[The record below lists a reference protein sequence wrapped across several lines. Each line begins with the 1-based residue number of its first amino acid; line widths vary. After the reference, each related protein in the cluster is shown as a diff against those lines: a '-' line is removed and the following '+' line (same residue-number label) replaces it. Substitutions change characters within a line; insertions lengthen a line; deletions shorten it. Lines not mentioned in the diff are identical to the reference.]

1 MTRHS
6 FLRRIAGFAALTCLL
21 ASSAVR
27 AEDAAPAAPKPAPAP
42 VASAPAAI
50 SDIHIVVKTSKGD
63 IKGTIFASKVPLTA
77 ANFLNL
83 AKKGYYDGL
92 TFHRVIP
99 NFMIQGGDP
108 RGNGT
113 GGPGYE
119 FADEFDSSLRHSK
132 PGIFSMANAGPG
144 TNGSQFFITH
154 VPTPWLD
161 GKHSVFG
168 EVTDGQGVVNRIAK
182 GDKIEKIE
190 VLDSTDALFS
200 AQADNLAKWNA
211 TLKK

>member
-27 AEDAAPAAPKPAPAP
+27 AEDAAPAAPAPSPAP
-42 VASAPAAI
+42 VSAAI

-119 FADEFDSSLRHSK
+119 FADEFDSSLRHVK

-168 EVTDGQGVVNRIAK
+168 EVTEGQGVVNRIAK

-190 VLDSTDALFS
+190 VLDSTDALFA
-200 AQADNLAKWNA
+200 AQADNIAKWNA